1 MSKLYPNNPLRE
13 TITMDRPDNSNERPW
28 NDLVVKLKSLTELI
42 GSTSL
47 EYEKKRDAIFLGKVI
62 HNVDFKNAS
71 VKLDAEKKAILLLKR
86 QKTRL
91 KHRMCVLIAEMKIEI
106 EREEMDLM

>member
-28 NDLVVKLKSLTELI
+28 NDLVVKL
-42 GSTSL
+42 TSL